1 VRVSRTID
9 SIEFDA
15 GYWLYEQESQQV
27 QPECLLLSYVPYRL
41 MRLLKGRSSRVLRL
55 EFPVLKRNLSTLR
68 TNRYSVATVGGVPF
82 SIIKHSIENQKHV

>member
-9 SIEFDA
+9 SIELDA

-27 QPECLLLSYVPYRL
+27 QPEWYVPYRL